1 MEIRIAYHQS
11 SETLMNRIS
20 ELLKENGISAELN
33 SAPSAVNGDVRITLV
48 KEDAKKV
55 APTLLDSSF
64 VHIEQQPG
72 Y

>member
-20 ELLKENGISAELN
+20 ELLKENGIAAELQTAS
-33 SAPSAVNGDVRITLV
+33 SAKNGDVKITLV
-48 KEDAKKV
+48 KEQENKV

-64 VHIEQQPG
+64 VHVEHQPG

>member
-20 ELLKENGISAELN
+20 ELLKENGIAAELQTAKN
-33 SAPSAVNGDVRITLV
+33 TTNGDVRITLV
-48 KEDAKKV
+48 KETENKMASE
-55 APTLLDSSF
+55 LLDSSF
-64 VHIEQQPG
+64 VHVDHQPG